1 MATKF
6 QEEVDK
12 LLECVICLEEI
23 KQPKMLQCPHS
34 FCFDPCLKNLAK
46 WRTVMG
52 FYKYTLEC
60 PVCRKTS
67 YVDQLDH
74 LLDNLYLKN
83 LTEIRQKQPKPEEI
97 ITQTGSG
104 KVGESIQFSSHIF
117 WLKR

>member
-34 FCFDPCLKNLAK
+34 FCLDPCLKNLAK
-46 WRTVMG
+46 ERNSEFLT
-52 FYKYTLEC
+52 KYALEC
-60 PVCRKTS
+60 PICRKES
-67 YVDQLDH
+67 FEDKLEN
-74 LLDNLYLKN
+74 LPDNLYLKN

-104 KVGESIQFSSHIF
+104 KVGKCNHFQVNLFG
-117 WLKR
+117 

>member
-46 WRTVMG
+46 WAQKSSL
-52 FYKYTLEC
+52 KYALEC

-74 LLDNLYLKN
+74 LQLQLINPVVALPQLEHQQ
-83 LTEIRQKQPKPEEI
+83 L
-97 ITQTGSG
+97 
-104 KVGESIQFSSHIF
+104 
-117 WLKR
+117 

>member
-60 PVCRKTS
+60 PVCRKTT
-67 YVDQLDH
+67 YVDRLEI
-74 LLDNLYLKN
+74 LPDNLYLKN